1 MYQDLRQIQA
11 GWSVYGRDNEKVGE
25 IQEVGPNY
33 LLVRKGWLFTRDL
46 YIPRSAIADVQPDA
60 VVLTV
65 RKDEVNELD
74 WTDIPPA
81 DTDYAPT
88 ATTTADTRHT
98 RPLADTTAVERGVQT
113 PARADVRT
121 AATQRTE
128 VAAGEE
134 VTIPV
139 VEEDVRI
146 GKKAVDT
153 GGVRVTK
160 RVEEV
165 PVHEQVT
172 LRDETVHVERR
183 AVDRPVADADAAAVR
198 EGTFEMHEVHE
209 EAVVDKQARVVED
222 VVVRKIGQEH
232 TETVQ
237 ETARRTKVDIEE
249 VAGVDTSRGVT
260 SAAATISDT
269 TVDVHTTSTTTD
281 EGAIER
287 GASKAGNAVERAT
300 GADIDRDGDVGRR
313 DPRNNV

>member
-1 MYQDLRQIQA
+1 MLRDLRDIQV
-11 GWSVYGRDNEKVGE
+11 GTSVYGRDNEKVGE

-60 VVLTV
+60 VVLNV
-65 RKDEVNELD
+65 RKDEFNEAD

-81 DTDYAPT
+81 DEDYAT
-88 ATTTADTRHT
+88 SATTTADAWETRQV
-98 RPLADTTAVERGVQT
+98 ADTTAVDMEVA
-113 PARADVRT
+113 PAARADTRT
-121 AATQRTE
+121 AATQRTD

-134 VTIPV
+134 LTIPV

-146 GKKAVDT
+146 GTREVET

-165 PVHEQVT
+165 PVSEQVT
-172 LRDETVHVERR
+172 LRDETVHVERVP
-183 AVDRPVADADAAAVR
+183 VDRPVADADLAGERESTLEVR
-198 EGTFEMHEVHE
+198 EVHE
-209 EAVVDKQARVVED
+209 EAVVDKQARVVEE
-222 VVVRKIGQEH
+222 VVVRKDAQEH

-237 ETARRTKVDIEE
+237 ETARRTRVD
-249 VAGVDTSRGVT
+249 VDAVDGPATSRSVT
-260 SAAATISDT
+260 SEAVTSDA
-269 TVDVHTTSTTTD
+269 TVDVDTASTTTD

-287 GASKAGNAVERAT
+287 GASKLGNAVERAT